1 MYESFREYR
10 DQQMSREQR
19 DELYQKLLNEQASLF
34 ASHPT
39 FGERM
44 QAVAELPKASQTDAR
59 PARELFEQ
67 AEEMEK
73 ELTQFLTDYMAY
85 VQQLQA
91 QAAAAQG

>member
-1 MYESFREYR
+1 
-10 DQQMSREQR
+10 
-19 DELYQKLLNEQASLF
+19 
-34 ASHPT
+34 
-39 FGERM
+39 M